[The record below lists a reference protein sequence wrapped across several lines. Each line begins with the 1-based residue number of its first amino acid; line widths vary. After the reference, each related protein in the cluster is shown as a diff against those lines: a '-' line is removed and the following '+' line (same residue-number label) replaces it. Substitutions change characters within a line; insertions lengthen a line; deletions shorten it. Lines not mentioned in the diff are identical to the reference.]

1 MDYQPSD
8 LNSVK
13 LLICYL
19 LYNLESGI
27 DSEELYEI
35 SVDSGILNYFYYNEA
50 IDELLVNDT
59 IYSKAKNNGRFHFT
73 LSEKGITYVKEFSK
87 YVELSFRKRI
97 LNAALQYKAHKTQN
111 VSVAVKYEPDDD
123 GCFLLFSIADK
134 KDKKPLVNMKLF
146 THSQTQAEIVAEQI
160 TEDPSAF
167 YSDFID
173 FMLKKRIPGDS
184 SDDSEDSTSD

>member
-73 LSEKGITYVKEFSK
+73 LSEKGVTYVKEFSK

-184 SDDSEDSTSD
+184 SDDSEESTSE

>member
-111 VSVAVKYEPDDD
+111 VSVAVKYESDDD

-146 THSQTQAEIVAEQI
+146 THSQTQAEIIAEQI
-160 TEDPSAF
+160 TEDPSSF

-173 FMLKKRIPGDS
+173 FMLKKRIPAENFNDS
-184 SDDSEDSTSD
+184 DQDS

>member
-19 LYNLESGI
+19 LYNLENGI

-73 LSEKGITYVKEFSK
+73 LSEKGVTYVKEFSK

-111 VSVAVKYEPDDD
+111 VSVHVKYEPDEN
-123 GCFLLFSIADK
+123 GCYLLFGIADK
-134 KDKKPLVNMKLF
+134 KDNKSLVNMKLF
-146 THSQTQAEIVAEQI
+146 THSQTQAELIAEQI
-160 TEDPSAF
+160 TENPSSF

-173 FMLKKRIPGDS
+173 FMLKKRISGETF
-184 SDDSEDSTSD
+184 DDTQEDV

>member
-19 LYNLESGI
+19 LYNLETGI

-59 IYSKAKNNGRFHFT
+59 IYSKAKNNGRFHFS
-73 LSEKGITYVKEFSK
+73 LSEKGVTYVKEFSK

-111 VSVAVKYEPDDD
+111 LSAAVKYEPAEK
-123 GCFLLFSIADK
+123 GCFLFFSIADK
-134 KDKKPLVNMKLF
+134 KERKPLVNMKLF
-146 THSQTQAEIVAEQI
+146 THSQTQAEMIAEQI
-160 TEDPSAF
+160 TDDPSSF

-173 FMLKKRIPGDS
+173 FMLKKRIPGESGNDNN
-184 SDDSEDSTSD
+184 DETDE

>member
-19 LYNLESGI
+19 LYNLDSGI

-59 IYSKAKNNGRFHFT
+59 IYSKPIENGRFIFS
-73 LSEKGITYVKEFSK
+73 LSDKGITYVKEFSK

-97 LNAALQYKAHKTQN
+97 LNAALQYKAHRTQKL
-111 VSVAVKYEPDDD
+111 SAAVKYEPSDK
-123 GCFLLFSIADK
+123 GCYLLFSISDRK
-134 KDKKPLVNMKLF
+134 ENRSLVNMKLY
-146 THSQTQAEIVAEQI
+146 THSQTQAEMIAEQI
-160 TEDPSAF
+160 TDNPSAF

-173 FMLKKRIPGDS
+173 FMLKKKHT
-184 SDDSEDSTSD
+184 DDHV

>member
-19 LYNLESGI
+19 LFNLENGI

-59 IYSKAKNNGRFHFT
+59 IYSKAKNNGRFHFS

-97 LNAALQYKAHKTQN
+97 LNAALQYKAHKTQ
-111 VSVAVKYEPDDD
+111 SVTAAVKYEEAEN

-134 KDKKPLVNMKLF
+134 KDKKSLVSMKLF
-146 THSQTQAEIVAEQI
+146 THSQTQAEMIAEQI
-160 TEDPSAF
+160 TDDPSLF

-173 FMLKKRIPGDS
+173 FMLKKRIPGENNASDENS
-184 SDDSEDSTSD
+184 SE